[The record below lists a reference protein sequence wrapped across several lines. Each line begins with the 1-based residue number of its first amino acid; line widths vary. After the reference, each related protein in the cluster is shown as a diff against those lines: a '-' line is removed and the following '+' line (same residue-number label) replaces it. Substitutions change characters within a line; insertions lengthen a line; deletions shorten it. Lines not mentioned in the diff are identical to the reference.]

1 MKEFQGKR
9 RFRRLIYSWPLRLLL
24 VLLIIL
30 LASSVYRLYQ
40 KQQLVLAERQV
51 VLDEV
56 ARLTARQKELAAE
69 VARLETDRGV
79 EELIRKNFNVVK
91 TGEKVITLVT
101 TPITTTLP
109 PLPPP
114 PLPWWRIIIGWL
126 KRAVAGLV

>member
-109 PLPPP
+109 PLPPL